1 VYGRLAR
8 RDSWLLALAAGC
20 AAFGAVA
27 FALQHAPLRLAWLFP
42 AAIVALALALSLMP
56 RRSATRVAAPLPR
69 WDLPARMAVTTGLVL
84 LLTGFAPVLGP
95 RLAGLLAAFP
105 LYAAILAV
113 FAHRLE
119 GGAPAVEV
127 LRGLLLGLFGFAGF
141 FVVVGASIERVGVAP
156 AFAAAVA
163 VALTL
168 QAGSLRL
175 VLDRR

>member
-1 VYGRLAR
+1 MTAVSPIRAEIDDSGRLVRQPNAF
-8 RDSWLLALAAGC
+8 RDDVQIQVLREWHDAPHDLC
-20 AAFGAVA
+20 AF
-27 FALQHAPLRLAWLFP
+27 
-42 AAIVALALALSLMP
+42 
-56 RRSATRVAAPLPR
+56 
-69 WDLPARMAVTTGLVL
+69 
-84 LLTGFAPVLGP
+84 
-95 RLAGLLAAFP
+95 
-105 LYAAILAV
+105 AV

-141 FVVVGASIERVGVAP
+141 FVVVGGSIERVGVAP